1 MKNKITDLN
10 NHLFAQLERL
20 SDEEITPE
28 QLAIEVQRAESI
40 TDISKMIVES
50 AKITLDAMRI
60 MDKAGMKLDS
70 VAQNIFFQVAHNRN
84 IKINEQN
91 I

>member
-70 VAQNIFFQVAHNRN
+70 VAQNFLSSGSQS
-84 IKINEQN
+84 
-91 I
+91 